1 MWKNHN
7 RFVRLRLQRC
17 QHSSLPAPNIPTGRR
32 TLKSWKGHTLLS
44 FVSGEIL
51 MLGGVS
57 DKIRKQPA
65 GILPLSSSCKIR
77 FFAFHTADGGRDYGS
92 AERSGV
98 ETPASAGGCQVQA
111 WGPWCLAGKRRLGG
125 KIQRA
130 WKRTAWSWGNKEK
143 IYRDRQMGEW
153 MDRRTDDR

>member
-1 MWKNHN
+1 MP
-7 RFVRLRLQRC
+7 RLYWWLF
-17 QHSSLPAPNIPTGRR
+17 QHQDGSEGPGGPPGQVWTLISL
-32 TLKSWKGHTLLS
+32 L
-44 FVSGEIL
+44 L

-77 FFAFHTADGGRDYGS
+77 FFAFHTADGGGDYRS

-111 WGPWCLAGKRRLGG
+111 WVPWCLAGKRRLGG